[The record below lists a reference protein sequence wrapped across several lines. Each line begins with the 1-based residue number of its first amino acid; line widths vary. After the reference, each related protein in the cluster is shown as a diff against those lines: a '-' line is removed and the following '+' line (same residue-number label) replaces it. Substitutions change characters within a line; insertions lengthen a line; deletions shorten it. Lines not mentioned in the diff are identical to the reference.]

1 MILFGIMSLP
11 LAIAVTIIVII
22 GVAMILYVES
32 QNVSY
37 MQKANTIDTIHNNKE
52 RENAIATYTG
62 NTLDIKNPENNPIN
76 IKYIRILDD
85 QGNLIQRIPYNAQ
98 IKPFSNSTLNL
109 TGVIPLQYLK

>member
-1 MILFGIMSLP
+1 MSLP

-37 MQKANTIDTIHNNKE
+37 MQKANTIDAIRNSKE
-52 RENAIATYTG
+52 KENALVTYDG
-62 NTLDIKNPENNPIN
+62 NTITVKNTENSPID

-85 QGNLIQRIPYNAQ
+85 RGNLLERIPFNAEVG
-98 IKPFSNSTLNL
+98 PFGNSTLD
-109 TGVIPLQYLK
+109 VAMIPSKYLK

>member
-1 MILFGIMSLP
+1 MSLP

-22 GVAMILYVES
+22 GIAMILYVES

-37 MQKANTIDTIHNNKE
+37 MQKANTIDTLRSNKE
-52 RENAIATYTG
+52 KETAIASYSG

-85 QGNLIQRIPYNAQ
+85 QGNLIERIPYNAQ
-98 IKPFSNSTLNL
+98 IRPFSNSTLNL
-109 TGVIPLQYLK
+109 TDVIPSQYLK

>member
-1 MILFGIMSLP
+1 MSLP
-11 LAIAVTIIVII
+11 LAIAVTIIVIVGI
-22 GVAMILYVES
+22 AMILYVES

-37 MQKANTIDTIHNNKE
+37 MQKANSVNTLRSNKE
-52 RENAIATYTG
+52 KETAIASYTG
-62 NTLDIKNPENNPIN
+62 NILDIKNPENNPIN

-85 QGNLIQRIPYNAQ
+85 QGNLIERIPYNAQ

>member
-1 MILFGIMSLP
+1 MIIFGMMSLP

-37 MQKANTIDTIHNNKE
+37 MQKANTIDTIRNNKE
-52 RENAIATYTG
+52 KETVIASYTG
-62 NTLDIKNPENNPIN
+62 TILDIKNPQNNPIN

-85 QGNLIQRIPYNAQ
+85 RGNLITRIPYEAQ
-98 IKPFSNSTLNL
+98 IRPFSNSTLNL
-109 TGVIPLQYLK
+109 TGVVPSQYLK